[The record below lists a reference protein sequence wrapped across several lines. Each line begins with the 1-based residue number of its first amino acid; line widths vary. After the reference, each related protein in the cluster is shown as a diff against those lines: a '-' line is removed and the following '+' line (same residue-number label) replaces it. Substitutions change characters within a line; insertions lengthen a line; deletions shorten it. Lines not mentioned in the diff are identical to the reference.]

1 MLQVI
6 KMTPDAKAKA
16 KAKEKAASTEAGGLS
31 PDPANKSDLLDDE
44 EDFFDFISRFRVLP
58 KSPILHLLH
67 LLLLLHLLQ
76 LLHLPQVPI
85 EADGRPALLPGGQR
99 GRGRGAPGARAPAAG
114 GRSASRQG

>member
-67 LLLLLHLLQ
+67 LS
-76 LLHLPQVPI
+76 QVPI